1 MRSGQS
7 IRVMRCF
14 VILAVAVLA
23 AGCAGESPSKDGTG
37 KDAGPAQ
44 GNNAPATTAP
54 DKDVSNT
61 QAPKHAVGETFVVNG
76 LTWTVVATEKLAE
89 VGAISS
95 DEQPKK
101 PVNGTYLVVKL
112 DFQGV
117 EGTLGGFDTAAL
129 KVRDAG
135 GKLYN
140 YDWESG
146 AADNYTIKHL
156 DWNQLSFAMLGDE
169 TVQHVFAIYDVPAA
183 NGPFTLEW
191 VGAKGGKLVTLSTVD
206 LGE

>member
-1 MRSGQS
+1 MRSGQN

-23 AGCAGESPSKDGTG
+23 AGCAGGGSSKDGAE
-37 KDAGPAQ
+37 KDTGPAQ
-44 GNNAPATTAP
+44 GSNAPATTAP
-54 DKDVSNT
+54 DKDASNT
-61 QAPKHAVGETFVVNG
+61 QAPRHAVGETFVVNG

-89 VGAISS
+89 VGTIFS

-146 AADNYTIKHL
+146 AADNYNILHKDL
-156 DWNQLSFAMLGDE
+156 KDLPFAMLGDP

-191 VGAKGGKLVTLSTVD
+191 MDAKDGKLVTLARVG

>member
-1 MRSGQS
+1 MRDGHSF
-7 IRVMRCF
+7 RVMECF
-14 VILAVAVLA
+14 VILAMVVLA

-37 KDAGPAQ
+37 EDTGPAQ
-44 GNNAPATTAP
+44 GNTALATTAP
-54 DKDVSNT
+54 DKDTMNT
-61 QAPKHAVGETFVVNG
+61 QAFKYSIGETFVVNG
-76 LTWTVVATEKLAE
+76 LTWTVVATEKLVE
-89 VGAISS
+89 VETIFS
-95 DEQPKK
+95 DEEPKK
-101 PVNGTYLVVKL
+101 PVNGAYLVVKL

-135 GKLYN
+135 GNLSS

-146 AADNYTIKHL
+146 AADNYAITHNDLKL
-156 DWNQLSFAMLGDE
+156 LSFAMLGDA
-169 TVQHVFAIYDVPAA
+169 TVQHVFAIYDVPAE

-191 VGAKGGKLVTLSTVD
+191 MGVKDGELVTLARVD